1 MTGAE
6 SRDVVVPRGELERR
20 THGLALVAVT
30 LCVILSGCAG
40 RITPELPSH
49 MIAAADIRCCG
60 DQATDNRAT
69 RSMSSFEAATST
81 KDPAGGGL
89 CLFEVA
95 VSESPLRR
103 DAFGRAPI
111 IGRVVPGERL
121 TALDFID
128 RRLRVL
134 GRVVFD
140 GGYWRKVRGQRG
152 DVGWIPAAEIRAGR
166 SPCEPEGVAMGGAE
180 RASE

>member
-6 SRDVVVPRGELERR
+6 PRDVVAPRGDLERR
-20 THGLALVAVT
+20 NYGLALVAVT
-30 LCVILSGCAG
+30 LCAILSGCAG
-40 RITPELPSH
+40 RITSDLPAH
-49 MIAAADIRCCG
+49 MITAADLRCCG
-60 DQATDNRAT
+60 EQVTDNRA
-69 RSMSSFEAATST
+69 RLSVSSFEAATST
-81 KDPAGGGL
+81 KEAAGGRL
-89 CLFEVA
+89 CLVEVA

-103 DAFGRAPI
+103 DAFRRAPI

-140 GGYWRKVRGQRG
+140 GGYWRKVRGQRS
-152 DVGWIPAAEIRAGR
+152 DVGWLPAAEIRAGR
-166 SPCEPEGVAMGGAE
+166 SPCEPEGVAME
-180 RASE
+180 RRASE